1 MKNGILILTS
11 TLFLVSCNGNS
22 SLRETKA
29 NATPRYVLPVP
40 PVILTDRGERTAYM
54 AGHYWQGV
62 DYADTAWLTDSVA
75 LEQIF
80 VQWVTL
86 LVQLSTDESI
96 KVAGNVISQG
106 NACPALQ
113 LRLAELAERYF
124 HDPNSPYRNEELY
137 IPVLRA
143 VIDAPGI
150 GDIHKERPRYQ
161 LEKALMN
168 RPGTQAADFAFVT
181 KDGRTLR
188 LSDIRSDYVLLYFF
202 NPDCHDCKRVAACMT
217 GSSVVSAL
225 SAKGRLVVLA
235 IYPDRDLQ
243 AWEKYG
249 HDMPAGWIVARYADD
264 RARQAY
270 DLPAIPNLYLLDS
283 EKKVMLK
290 DAPVERIEEWLKR
303 ETRK

>member
-1 MKNGILILTS
+1 MTS

-75 LEQIF
+75 LEQVF

-143 VIDAPGI
+143 VIAAPGI

-188 LSDIRSDYVLLYFF
+188 LSDIRGDYVLLYFF
-202 NPDCHDCKRVAACMT
+202 NPDCHDCKRVTAYMAASPCLANLLKK
-217 GSSVVSAL
+217 GSL
-225 SAKGRLVVLA
+225 TLLA
-235 IYPDRDLQ
+235 VYPDEDLQ
-243 AWEKYG
+243 AWKSHAGE
-249 HDMPAGWIVARYADD
+249 MPEEWTVARYADS
-264 RARQAY
+264 RSRQAY
-270 DLPAIPNLYLLDS
+270 DLPAIPNLYLLDH
-283 EKKVMLK
+283 EKKVVLK

>member
-1 MKNGILILTS
+1 MTS

-22 SLRETKA
+22 SLRETEA

-143 VIDAPGI
+143 VIAAPGI

-181 KDGRTLR
+181 KEGRTLR
-188 LSDIRSDYVLLYFF
+188 LSDIRGDYVLLYFF
-202 NPDCHDCKRVAACMT
+202 NPDCHDCKRVTAYMAASLCLANLLKE
-217 GSSVVSAL
+217 GSL
-225 SAKGRLVVLA
+225 TLLA
-235 IYPDRDLQ
+235 VYPDEDLQ
-243 AWEKYG
+243 AWKSHAGE
-249 HDMPAGWIVARYADD
+249 MPEEWTVARYADN
-264 RARQAY
+264 RSRQAY
-270 DLPAIPNLYLLDS
+270 DLPAIPNLYLLDHD
-283 EKKVMLK
+283 KKVVLK

>member
-1 MKNGILILTS
+1 MTS

-22 SLRETKA
+22 SLRETEA

-143 VIDAPGI
+143 VIAAPGI

-188 LSDIRSDYVLLYFF
+188 LSDIRGNYVLLYFF
-202 NPDCHDCKRVAACMT
+202 NPDCHDCKRVTAHMAASPCFT
-217 GSSVVSAL
+217 NLLKKSSL
-225 SAKGRLVVLA
+225 TLLA
-235 IYPDRDLQ
+235 IYPDEDLQ
-243 AWEKYG
+243 AWKSHAGE
-249 HDMPAGWIVARYADD
+249 MPGEWTVARYADS
-264 RARQAY
+264 RSRQAY
-270 DLPAIPNLYLLDS
+270 DLPAIPNLYLLDH
-283 EKKVMLK
+283 EKKVVLK

>member
-22 SLRETKA
+22 SLRETEA

-113 LRLAELAERYF
+113 LRLAELAERYL

-143 VIDAPGI
+143 VIAAPGI

-188 LSDIRSDYVLLYFF
+188 LSDIRGNYVLLYFF
-202 NPDCHDCKRVAACMT
+202 NPDCHDCKRVTACMT
-217 GSSVVSAL
+217 GSSVVSVL

-249 HDMPAGWIVARYADD
+249 HDMPAGWIVARYADN

-283 EKKVMLK
+283 DKKVVLK

>member
-1 MKNGILILTS
+1 MTS

-22 SLRETKA
+22 SLRETEA

-113 LRLAELAERYF
+113 LRLAELAERYL

-143 VIDAPGI
+143 VIAAPGI

-188 LSDIRSDYVLLYFF
+188 LSDIRGNYVLLYFF
-202 NPDCHDCKRVAACMT
+202 NPDCHDCKRVTTHMAASPCFT
-217 GSSVVSAL
+217 NLLKKGSL
-225 SAKGRLVVLA
+225 TLLA
-235 IYPDRDLQ
+235 IYPDEDLQ
-243 AWEKYG
+243 AWKSHAGE
-249 HDMPAGWIVARYADD
+249 MPGEWTVARYADS
-264 RARQAY
+264 RSRQAY
-270 DLPAIPNLYLLDS
+270 DLPAIPNLYLLDHD
-283 EKKVMLK
+283 KKVVLK